1 MLAGLSGFGCFG
13 RAWEAPADVVIG
25 RLLDS
30 FAQNGTSGKAPERAQ
45 DEPEVHAIDA
55 AERTTRYSQ
64 EKSPAGKQVEAI
76 DAGGRFAARLLDW
89 RHMVFFAWLVSLL
102 GRRRR

>member
-1 MLAGLSGFGCFG
+1 MILLIIIALCITTAIF
-13 RAWEAPADVVIG
+13 AWASVCH
-25 RLLDS
+25 
-30 FAQNGTSGKAPERAQ
+30 
-45 DEPEVHAIDA
+45 HAIDA

-76 DAGGRFAARLLDW
+76 DAGGRFAAQLLDW

-102 GRRRR
+102 ARHRR